1 MGLINFVKK
10 ISLVYK
16 ILAIA
21 ALLLGVLTVTLAR
34 LFTSSASFLFAFYF
48 LFFTLAFL
56 FISLKIFLAKP
67 IKEVIEA
74 AEKIS
79 AGQFNKRINI
89 KREDEIGRL
98 GLSINKLTD
107 SLQSRIKEISLI
119 NQITQESTLSQN
131 LSKVLNL
138 ILNCAID
145 TLGVDSGS
153 IMLLDRNHD
162 LVVRAASNG
171 NLIGKRIKFGQGIAG
186 WVAKEKKPLVLI
198 DGIDDPRFSKSKS
211 NKERVKDAVS
221 VPIMLGTKVVGVI
234 NLTATKKK
242 HPFTGRDLEFLTTL
256 ANQAAGAVYN
266 AQIFEELRNNYFS
279 TIQALAEAIDAKDP
293 YTHGHSARVAE
304 YAIMVAKEAG
314 MTLEEMESLQAA
326 AYLHDIGKIGIP
338 EAILTKPGR
347 LTTEEYQIIR
357 THPEI
362 GARILAPVSFKGNV
376 VPIVRHHHERVDG
389 EGYPDKL
396 KGKKIPFEARIL
408 AVADSF
414 DAMTSLRAYRPPRDF
429 ESAKAE
435 LKRCA
440 GEQFDKEVVELF
452 LKAIAPLDSKV
463 TS

>member
-1 MGLINFVKK
+1 MGLLNFKK

-16 ILAIA
+16 TVALAAFVLLSLSFFLVLLFKSLNFLA
-21 ALLLGVLTVTLAR
+21 A
-34 LFTSSASFLFAFYF
+34 FSFII
-48 LFFTLAFL
+48 FTLSCL
-56 FISLKIFLAKP
+56 FISLKLFFAKP
-67 IKEVIEA
+67 LGEVIEVT
-74 AEKIS
+74 EKIS
-79 AGQFNKRINI
+79 DGQFAKRVNI

-119 NQITQESTLSQN
+119 NKITQESTLSQN

-138 ILNCAID
+138 ILSSAID
-145 TLGVDSGS
+145 ALGVDSGS
-153 IMLLDRNHD
+153 IMLLDRNQD
-162 LVVRAASNG
+162 LVIRAASDRS
-171 NLIGKRIKFGQGIAG
+171 LIGRRIKFGQGIAG
-186 WVAKEKKPLVLI
+186 WVAKEKKPLILI
-198 DGIDDPRFSKSKS
+198 DGIEDNRFSK
-211 NKERVKDAVS
+211 KERVRDSVS
-221 VPIMLGTKVVGVI
+221 VPILLGAKVVGVI
-234 NLTATKKK
+234 NLTETRRKR
-242 HPFTGRDLEFLTTL
+242 PFTSRDLDFLTTL

-304 YAIMVAKEAG
+304 YAIMVAKELG
-314 MTLEEMESLQAA
+314 MSFEEMENLQAA

-347 LTTEEYQIIR
+347 LTNEEYQIIK

-376 VPIVRHHHERVDG
+376 VPIVRHHHERLDG
-389 EGYPDKL
+389 EGYPDRL

-429 ESAKAE
+429 ASAQEE

-440 GEQFDKEVVELF
+440 GEQFDKEVVEVF
-452 LKAIAPLDSKV
+452 LKAVAPLHSEV
-463 TS
+463 H